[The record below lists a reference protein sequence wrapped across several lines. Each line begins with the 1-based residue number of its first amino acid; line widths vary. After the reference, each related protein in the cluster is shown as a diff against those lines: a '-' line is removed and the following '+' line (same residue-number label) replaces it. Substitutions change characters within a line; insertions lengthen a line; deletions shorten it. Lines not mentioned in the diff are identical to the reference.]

1 MNMQPLLQIPVRLT
15 VWSIRQYK
23 RLISPLL
30 GDLCRFYPSCADYAI
45 AVIESHG
52 VIRGGWLAFK
62 RLCKCHPYHPG
73 GIDEPP
79 VSPR

>member
-1 MNMQPLLQIPVRLT
+1 MNMQPLLTIPARFAIGC
-15 VWSIRQYK
+15 IRQYK

-30 GDLCRFYPSCADYAI
+30 GDVCRFYPSCADYAM
-45 AVIESHG
+45 AVFESHG
-52 VIRGGWLAFK
+52 LNRGGWLALK
-62 RLCKCHPYHPG
+62 RLSRCHPYSAG